1 MGERQCALQQPG
13 PQNGREGAEPSG
25 WLRGPGGKGR
35 GGVVQLSVHAVG
47 AWGRPGAEALVFST
61 LGRRLGGCR
70 GSRPSVAVRLASTCE
85 NKTEVPYL
93 HFQSYF
99 RSVPETFKDIQTFT
113 IRNALSLLNS
123 LSLRPLARGE

>member
-1 MGERQCALQQPG
+1 MGEQRCALQQPG

-25 WLRGPGGKGR
+25 WLPGPGGKGR
-35 GGVVQLSVHAVG
+35 GGVVQVSVHAVG

-61 LGRRLGGCR
+61 LGRRLGSCR
-70 GSRPSVAVRLASTCE
+70 GSRPSVRLASRCE

-99 RSVPETFKDIQTFT
+99 RSVPETSKDIQMFA
-113 IRNALSLLNS
+113 IRNALSFLNS